1 MKTSFY
7 KNIIFLT
14 TGLNY
19 GGAETQLVQ
28 LAMRLKARSWSVKL
42 ISMLPPEAYV
52 EELTKDGISVVS
64 LNMRRGVAD
73 PRAIFKLATCL
84 RDERPQILHAH
95 MVHANLLA
103 RITRLLVHIPVI
115 ICTAHSTDEGGKLRE
130 IAYRLTDPLCDLT
143 TQVSQAGLARYV
155 QVGAVPPRKIC
166 FVPNG
171 VDLEHFISGDREH
184 LRAELGLPESF
195 IWLAVGRF
203 EEAKDYPV
211 LLQAFAW
218 VWQQQPKVR
227 LYIVGQGSLKENVVK
242 LADAL
247 KISQVVQFLGIR
259 RDVANLMHV
268 ADGYVMSSALEGMP
282 MVLLEAS
289 ASGLPIVATRVGGI
303 SEVVIDG
310 QTGFLVPPKNPPA
323 LAQAM
328 LKMMDLPEEARQAM
342 GAQGR
347 IYVQEHYG
355 LDKILDEWERIY
367 EGLMQ
372 RKGLYDE

>member
-1 MKTSFY
+1 MKTPFH

-28 LAMRLKARSWSVKL
+28 LAMQLKARSWSVKL

-52 EELTKDGISVVS
+52 EELTKAGISVVS

-73 PRAIFKLATCL
+73 PRAIFKLATIL
-84 RDERPQILHAH
+84 RYERPQILHAH

-103 RITRLLVHIPVI
+103 RIMRLLVHIPVI

-130 IAYRLTDPLCDLT
+130 IAYRLTDPLCDLA

-155 QVGAVPPRKIC
+155 LVGAVPPRKIC

-171 VDLEHFISGDREH
+171 VDLEHFNFMPGDREH
-184 LRAELGLPESF
+184 LRTELGLPESF

-218 VWQQQPKVR
+218 VWQQQPEVR
-227 LYIVGQGSLKENVVK
+227 LYIVGQGALKENVVE

-259 RDVANLMHV
+259 RDVANLMRV
-268 ADGYVMSSALEGMP
+268 ADGYVMSSAWEGMP

-303 SEVVIDG
+303 PEIVIDG

-328 LKMMDLPEEARQAM
+328 LEMMDLPEEVRQAM

-372 RKGLYDE
+372 RKGL